1 MKERELRALADALSS
16 GTHYVESP
24 ELHETMMRAADYLR
38 ACADAQPTHPAPAA
52 PQADIWRLR
61 ECAQRLVDGARW
73 GLAGALSP
81 SSKAREIPS
90 SAWSDVKS
98 RHLASL
104 RDALAAPQ
112 AEQPIDLDAVA
123 MQQMQQAAAESTW
136 MPAEYSGSDWISD
149 VCRWLRDGPPQAE
162 PKREDRPVRDLLAI
176 IHCDGGHHTEAV
188 GLDQSIKDAQAAV
201 CELKRE
207 LAMGKREPLSDDWII
222 DTANAINAALPFDTD
237 EQAGLLQIAR
247 AVERAHGISGGSDA
261 E

>member
-1 MKERELRALADALSS
+1 MDANDLRALADAL
-16 GTHYVESP
+16 EP
-24 ELHETMMRAADYLR
+24 MARAPRFEDFDVPGFCAWVR
-38 ACADAQPTHPAPAA
+38 ACADAKPVGYVTANGLRMLRQDDATVLLYPHDYLIRPDQVAVYTHP
-52 PQADIWRLR
+52 
-61 ECAQRLVDGARW
+61 V
-73 GLAGALSP
+73 P
-81 SSKAREIPS
+81 SA
-90 SAWSDVKS
+90 
-98 RHLASL
+98 
-104 RDALAAPQ
+104 
-112 AEQPIDLDAVA
+112 
-123 MQQMQQAAAESTW
+123 
-136 MPAEYSGSDWISD
+136 
-149 VCRWLRDGPPQAE
+149 PQAE